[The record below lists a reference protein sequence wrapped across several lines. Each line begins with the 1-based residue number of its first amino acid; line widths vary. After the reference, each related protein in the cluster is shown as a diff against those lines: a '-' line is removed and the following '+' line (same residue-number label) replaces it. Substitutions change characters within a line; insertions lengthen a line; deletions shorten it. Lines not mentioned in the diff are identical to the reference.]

1 MEPRIPPKFVP
12 TLTEVV
18 AFDEG
23 AEGDEPEASMG
34 ASSLPPDEALAQTR
48 TSRAGWA
55 EPAEAPAP
63 PAAEDFQPNMPPAQE
78 EQAPAAINLAE
89 DFEAQLTQ
97 RVLQRVQ
104 AALQAQ
110 LAGAIEDL
118 VRQHTQ
124 AMLAPLSEK
133 IEAVVRDTVGDAV
146 QQELKDGR

>member
-23 AEGDEPEASMG
+23 AEGDEPEAALG
-34 ASSLPPDEALAQTR
+34 ASSLPADEALAQTR

-55 EPAEAPAP
+55 EPAEVPAP
-63 PAAEDFQPNMPPAQE
+63 LAAEDLQPNMPPAQE

-89 DFEAQLTQ
+89 DFEGQLTQ